1 MRPPLVVCLK
11 RASMVDVLRGLVSLF
26 VVLAAQGDFSR
37 RRCRR
42 GARTYDITPYVS
54 ASTIK

>member
-1 MRPPLVVCLK
+1 
-11 RASMVDVLRGLVSLF
+11 MVDVLRGLVSLF
-26 VVLAAQGDFSR
+26 VVRAAQGDFSH

-42 GARTYDITPYVS
+42 GAQTHGTTPYVS